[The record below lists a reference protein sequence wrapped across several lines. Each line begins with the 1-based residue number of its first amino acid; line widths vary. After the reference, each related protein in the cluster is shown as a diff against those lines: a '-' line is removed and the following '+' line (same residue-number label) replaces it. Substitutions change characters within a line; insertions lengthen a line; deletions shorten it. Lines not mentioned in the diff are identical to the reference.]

1 MSNKTRIGVACPI
14 PGERAAFLEWLSEA
28 GYEPVPMLDLDC
40 MARDLGVRPVEA
52 LIADAALVPA
62 VELARVVRILGA
74 NRPLILV
81 GAASAAPEPV
91 PRDATFVERP
101 VSQDA
106 FLLLVALAFAEG
118 RPARRSPRKF
128 VTNLSSTIDGVPSKV
143 MDVSAEGVR
152 LEVCTGQTALPPYFT
167 LRVAGFGLAI
177 KVKRVW
183 VAAPPQGSVWCGGV
197 VEKPL
202 PKSKT
207 AWGSFIEAAPSTAEI
222 VSGESRTFQ

>member
-1 MSNKTRIGVACPI
+1 MSNKTRIGIACPI

-28 GYEPVPMLDLDC
+28 GYEAVPMLDLDSV
-40 MARDLGVRPVEA
+40 ATDIAVRPVEA
-52 LIADAALVPA
+52 LIADASLVRP
-62 VELARVVRILGA
+62 LDLPRVVKILGS

-81 GAASAAPEPV
+81 GEPAQAPELV

-101 VSQDA
+101 VNKDA

-118 RPARRSPRKF
+118 RPARRHPRKL
-128 VTNLSSTIDGVPSKV
+128 VPHLSSTIDGVASKV

-167 LRVAGFGLAI
+167 LVVAGFGLAI

-197 VEKPL
+197 VEKPMA
-202 PKSKT
+202 KSKT
-207 AWGSFIEAAPSTAEI
+207 AWGSFIEAAPSTAAILHTET
-222 VSGESRTFQ
+222 RYQ